1 MIFNLIMFLSLCL
14 GIFCLYIVVDSIGE
28 AFHRA
33 LAKDDSAKEAFLII
47 MSLGWLIS
55 TSIIASMKYLFW
67 LVKGGI

>member
-14 GIFCLYIVVDSIGE
+14 GMFCLCIVVDSIGE
-28 AFHRA
+28 TFHRA

-47 MSLGWLIS
+47 MSLGWLI
-55 TSIIASMKYLFW
+55 IASMKYLFW